1 MSTFVGFGFGA
12 IQGGL
17 FLPEASSSHFFSRL
31 VVAEIDPKTV
41 EQVRKH
47 KGTYFCNIAESD
59 RVRVIKIEG
68 VEIYNPMVLEDR
80 VKLVRAIAEAQ
91 EICTALPS
99 FTLYDAGEDSV
110 AKIICEGLKIKMES
124 HELPSAV
131 IYAAENDSRAASRLR
146 MACQKYLPNLS
157 EEKVVFSETV
167 IAKMCSVVIDPI
179 RIDAE
184 ELIPIV
190 EEFPKAFLVEAF
202 NQILIEEKQ
211 PHGFIRGLK
220 KFHTKEDLDPFA
232 ISKFLGHNAIH
243 ALLGYLAKQQGIAY
257 MHEAGKQKELMEMV
271 RSAFIDEAGAGL
283 CKEFSRVG
291 DPLFSEVGFCDYVDD
306 ALIRMVNPYLRD
318 PVDRVTRDP
327 VRKLGWEDRL
337 IGSMKLACR
346 AGVEPKILA
355 KGAALALQCACVENK
370 WDSPEIG
377 LDEIWRDISETE
389 QNDIRGL
396 ILGSC

>member
-211 PHGFIRGLK
+211 PLGFIRGFK

-257 MHEAGKQKELMEMV
+257 MHEAGKQKDLMEMV

-283 CKEFSRVG
+283 CKEFSQVS

-306 ALIRMVNPYLRD
+306 ALTRMVNPFLRD

>member
-146 MACQKYLPNLS
+146 MACQKYLPNFS

-257 MHEAGKQKELMEMV
+257 MHEAGKQKDLMEMV

-283 CKEFSRVG
+283 CKEFSQVS

-370 WDSPEIG
+370 WGSPKIG

>member
-17 FLPEASSSHFFSRL
+17 FLSEAYSSNSFNRL
-31 VVAEIDPKTV
+31 VVSEIDQQTV
-41 EQVRKH
+41 EQVRAGE
-47 KGTYFCNIAESD
+47 GTYFCNVAEAD
-59 RVRVIKIEG
+59 GVRVEKIEG
-68 VEIYNPMVLEDR
+68 LEIYNPLVPADR
-80 VKLVRAIAEAQ
+80 MELIQAISEAQ
-91 EICTALPS
+91 EMCTALPS
-99 FTLYDAGEDSV
+99 FKLYDAGEDSV

-257 MHEAGKQKELMEMV
+257 MHEAGKQKDLMEMV

-370 WDSPEIG
+370 WGSPKIG

>member
-257 MHEAGKQKELMEMV
+257 MHEAGKQKDLMDMV

-283 CKEFSRVG
+283 CKEFSQVS

-306 ALIRMVNPYLRD
+306 ALIRMVNPFLRD

>member
-257 MHEAGKQKELMEMV
+257 MHEAGKQKDLMEMV
-271 RSAFIDEAGAGL
+271 RSAFINEAGAGL

>member
-257 MHEAGKQKELMEMV
+257 MHEAGKQKDLMEMV

-283 CKEFSRVG
+283 CKEFSQVS

-306 ALIRMVNPYLRD
+306 ALIRMVNPFLRD

-370 WDSPEIG
+370 WGSPKIG

>member
-257 MHEAGKQKELMEMV
+257 MHEAGKQKNLMEMV

-283 CKEFSRVG
+283 CKEFSQVS

-306 ALIRMVNPYLRD
+306 ALIRMVNPFLRD

-370 WDSPEIG
+370 WGSPKIG

>member
-257 MHEAGKQKELMEMV
+257 MHEAGKQKDLMEMV

-283 CKEFSRVG
+283 CKEFSQVS

-370 WDSPEIG
+370 WGSPKIG

>member
-1 MSTFVGFGFGA
+1 
-12 IQGGL
+12 
-17 FLPEASSSHFFSRL
+17 
-31 VVAEIDPKTV
+31 
-41 EQVRKH
+41 
-47 KGTYFCNIAESD
+47 
-59 RVRVIKIEG
+59 
-68 VEIYNPMVLEDR
+68 
-80 VKLVRAIAEAQ
+80 
-91 EICTALPS
+91 
-99 FTLYDAGEDSV
+99 
-110 AKIICEGLKIKMES
+110 MES

-131 IYAAENDSRAASRLR
+131 MYAAENDSRAASRLR

-167 IAKMCSVVIDPI
+167 IAKMCSVVTDPI

-190 EEFPKAFLVEAF
+190 EDFPKAFLVEAF
-202 NQILIEEKQ
+202 NQILIEKRQ
-211 PHGFIRGLK
+211 PHGFTRGLK

-243 ALLGYLAKQQGIAY
+243 ALLGYLAKEQGITY
-257 MHEAGKQKELMEMV
+257 MHEAGKQKDLMEMV

-283 CKEFSRVG
+283 CKEFSQVS

>member
-17 FLPEASSSHFFSRL
+17 FLPEAFSSHFFSRL

-41 EQVRKH
+41 EQVRKY

-59 RVRVIKIEG
+59 RVRVIKIKG

-80 VKLVRAIAEAQ
+80 VKLIEAIAEAQ
-91 EICTALPS
+91 EMCTALPS

-167 IAKMCSVVIDPI
+167 IAKMCSVVTDPL
-179 RIDAE
+179 RIDVE

-202 NQILIEEKQ
+202 NQILIEERQ
-211 PHGFIRGLK
+211 PPGFIRGLK

-243 ALLGYLAKQQGIAY
+243 ALLGYLAKEQGIAY
-257 MHEAGKQKELMEMV
+257 MHEAGKQKDLMETV
-271 RSAFIDEAGAGL
+271 RSAFIDEVGAGL
-283 CKEFSRVG
+283 CKEFSQVS
-291 DPLFSEVGFCDYVDD
+291 DPLFSEEGFSDYVDD

-337 IGSMKLACR
+337 IGSMKLAYR

-370 WDSPEIG
+370 WDSSKIG
-377 LDEIWRDISETE
+377 LDEIWRDISETK

>member
-257 MHEAGKQKELMEMV
+257 MHEAGKQKDLMEMV

-283 CKEFSRVG
+283 CKEFSQVS

-306 ALIRMVNPYLRD
+306 ALIRMVNPFLRD

>member
-17 FLPEASSSHFFSRL
+17 FLPEASSSHFFNRL

-68 VEIYNPMVLEDR
+68 VEIYNPLVLEDR

-91 EICTALPS
+91 EVCTALPS
-99 FTLYDAGEDSV
+99 FTLYGAGEDSV

-124 HELPSAV
+124 PVLPSAV

-146 MACQKYLPNLS
+146 KACIDYLPGLPK
-157 EEKVVFSETV
+157 ERVVFSETV
-167 IAKMCSVVIDPI
+167 IAKMCSVVTDVN
-179 RIDAE
+179 RIDE
-184 ELIPIV
+184 ENLAPIV
-190 EEFPKAFLVEAF
+190 DGLPKAFLVEAF
-202 NQILIEEKQ
+202 NQILVEEKQ

-243 ALLGYLAKQQGIAY
+243 ALLGYLAKEQGITY
-257 MHEAGKQKELMEMV
+257 MHEAGKQKDLMEMV
-271 RSAFIDEAGAGL
+271 RNAFIDEAGAGL
-283 CKEFSRVG
+283 CKEFSQVS
-291 DPLFSEVGFCDYVDD
+291 DPLFSEEGFSDYVDD
-306 ALIRMVNPYLRD
+306 ALLRMVNPYLRD

-346 AGVEPKILA
+346 AGFEPKILA

-370 WDSPEIG
+370 WGSPEIG
-377 LDEIWRDISETE
+377 LNEIWRDISETE

>member
-68 VEIYNPMVLEDR
+68 LEIYNPMVLEDR

-110 AKIICEGLKIKMES
+110 AKIICEGLKIKMKS

-157 EEKVVFSETV
+157 EDKVVFSETV

-257 MHEAGKQKELMEMV
+257 MHEAGKQKDLMEMV

-283 CKEFSRVG
+283 CKEFSQVG

-337 IGSMKLACR
+337 IGAMKLACR

-370 WDSPEIG
+370 WGSPKIG

>member
-257 MHEAGKQKELMEMV
+257 MHEAGKQKDLMDMV
-271 RSAFIDEAGAGL
+271 RSAFINEAGAGL
-283 CKEFSRVG
+283 CKEFSQVS

-306 ALIRMVNPYLRD
+306 ALLRMVNPYLRD

>member
-257 MHEAGKQKELMEMV
+257 MHVAGKQKDLMEMV

-283 CKEFSRVG
+283 CKEFSQVS
-291 DPLFSEVGFCDYVDD
+291 DPLFSEEGFSDYVDD
-306 ALIRMVNPYLRD
+306 ALIRMVNPFLRD

-355 KGAALALQCACVENK
+355 KGAALVLQCACVENK

>member
-257 MHEAGKQKELMEMV
+257 MHEAGKQKDLMEMV
-271 RSAFIDEAGAGL
+271 RSAFINEAGAGL
-283 CKEFSRVG
+283 CKEFSQVS
-291 DPLFSEVGFCDYVDD
+291 DPLFSEEGFSDYVDD
-306 ALIRMVNPYLRD
+306 ALIRMVNPFLRD

-370 WDSPEIG
+370 WGSPKIG

>member
-257 MHEAGKQKELMEMV
+257 MHEAGKQKDLMEMV
-271 RSAFIDEAGAGL
+271 RSAFINEAGAGL
-283 CKEFSRVG
+283 CKEFSQVG

-370 WDSPEIG
+370 WGSPKIG